1 MDKHSAS
8 LVFAGVFSASLLLPV
23 PPSPAQI
30 GSIPVAIT
38 QNLLDESRVGPQTP
52 NPPKNA
58 AVPSEALLKLLE
70 ERQLDLDRREAA
82 VRRDE
87 ERLRLLR
94 VDIEELLKKH
104 EKQAKGNASPG
115 SASGPPVVHLN
126 QVFENMPVEEAAQR
140 IDKMSDVVALDLM
153 SRLKSKT
160 AGQILAAMNPTR
172 AARLVEKL
180 ATERQRISSNS
191 DTPSE
196 RK

>member
-1 MDKHSAS
+1 LARLSVSA
-8 LVFAGVFSASLLLPV
+8 VFLGMFLICLILPV
-23 PPSPAQI
+23 QPGHAQ
-30 GSIPVAIT
+30 PDVRMAAIT
-38 QNLLDESRVGPQTP
+38 QNVLDESSIGLQ
-52 NPPKNA
+52 PPSSTKHA
-58 AVPSEALLKLLE
+58 APSEALLKLLE

-94 VDIEELLKKH
+94 LDIEELLKKH
-104 EKQAKGNASPG
+104 EKQAKGNTS
-115 SASGPPVVHLN
+115 SAKAGSGPQVVQLG
-126 QVFENMPVEEAAQR
+126 QVFESMPVEEAAQR
-140 IDKMSDVVALDLM
+140 LDKMSDAVALDLM

-180 ATERQRISSNS
+180 AADRQRVSGNS
-191 DTPSE
+191 ESPSE

>member
-1 MDKHSAS
+1 VLAGIFTAS
-8 LVFAGVFSASLLLPV
+8 LILPANTGTAQV
-23 PPSPAQI
+23 RSIPEANAQNLPDENGMGSPPPSLA
-30 GSIPVAIT
+30 
-38 QNLLDESRVGPQTP
+38 
-52 NPPKNA
+52 KNA
-58 AVPSEALLKLLE
+58 AVPSDALVKLLE

-94 VDIEELLKKH
+94 VDIEELIKKH
-104 EKQAKGNASPG
+104 EKRAKADASLVKG
-115 SASGPPVVHLN
+115 DASGPPVVHLN
-126 QVFENMPVEEAAQR
+126 QVFESMPVEEAAQR
-140 IDKMSDVVALDLM
+140 IDKMSDAVALDLM

-180 ATERQRISSNS
+180 ATERSRIPNNP